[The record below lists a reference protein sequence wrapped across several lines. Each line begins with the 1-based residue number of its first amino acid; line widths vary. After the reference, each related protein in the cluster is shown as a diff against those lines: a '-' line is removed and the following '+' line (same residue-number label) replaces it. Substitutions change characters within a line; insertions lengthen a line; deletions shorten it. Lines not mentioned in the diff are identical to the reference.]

1 MALGWGS
8 SDRRIKGRRT
18 LFRLFP
24 YALPRLFRFVPKV
37 FYAGLPPSS
46 YYLSNIAVFPP
57 HQGKGFGQILLQEV
71 EKEAAQLGDSS
82 VILDVEKDNVRAFTF
97 YRKNGYTPL
106 RECSSFVRM
115 AKPAL

>member
-37 FYAGLPPSS
+37 FYVGLPPSS

-57 HQGKGFGQILLQEV
+57 HQGKGFGQMLLQEV

-82 VILDVEKDNVRAFTF
+82 VILDVEKDNVRALTF

-106 RECSSFVRM
+106 REFPSFVRM